1 MDNTKE
7 YSTEEK
13 IMEAAISI
21 FQQDGY
27 SGARMQAIADLA
39 GINKAML
46 HYYFRSKDLLFLKV
60 LETRISKIMPQIELS
75 IIEEMS
81 VEDILY
87 RITDIYLDNF
97 KESPYLPGMVICTF
111 NHNPELVKNIK
122 IKGPK
127 ALIHR
132 LQHAIETGEIC
143 PVDPIQVITSVISL
157 CIAPYAA
164 KPMMLH
170 ALGMNEK
177 LFAQMMEQKRDY
189 IKFLIRQMI
198 HT

>member
-1 MDNTKE
+1 MDNNIETT
-7 YSTEEK
+7 TEEK

-75 IIEEMS
+75 IIEEMT

-97 KESPYLPGMVICTF
+97 KETPYLPGMVICTF

-127 ALIHR
+127 ALIQR
-132 LQHAIETGEIC
+132 LQQAVEEGEIC
-143 PVDPIQVITSVISL
+143 PVDPIQVITTVISL
-157 CIAPYAA
+157 CLAPYAA
-164 KPMMLH
+164 KPMMMH
-170 ALGMNEK
+170 VLGLNEK
-177 LFAQMMEQKRDY
+177 HFAQMMEQKRDY